1 VLLNFVLVV
10 ILLTTVP
17 TLLLL
22 PLQGKYRW
30 SGVFLFQSF
39 NIPLCSVLLTMI
51 SHLIASAISSPIN
64 IVLLILFFVLLL
76 SVTCYF
82 MFQFSRTISTKSVF
96 LYGIDRQDYG
106 HFLSALLSQVGM
118 SHPKITQKRIGVY
131 NLDLYDGLRP
141 IFLIASENVPY
152 EIEIQF
158 GVFTRIKI
166 CAKEYKLTQ
175 IQIDTFK
182 QACFLALDEL
192 SEKKVTFPIV
202 IGIIILLL
210 SLGVFFWSE
219 YSVLDPEIG
228 ILLLYLLAGV
238 FCILPRITY
247 RVEIDE
253 FLPER

>member
-1 VLLNFVLVV
+1 MLLNFVLVV

-39 NIPLCSVLLTMI
+39 KFPFISILLGVVSYSI
-51 SHLIASAISSPIN
+51 VSAISPSIN
-64 IVLLILFFVLLL
+64 IVLLILIFLLIL
-76 SVTCYF
+76 FGIYYF
-82 MFQFSRTISTKSVF
+82 LFQFSRKISKRSVF
-96 LYGIDRQDYG
+96 LYGIPRENYARFMSG
-106 HFLSALLSQVGM
+106 LLDHVGM
-118 SHPKITQKRIGVY
+118 SHPKITQKHVAIY
-131 NLDLYDGLRP
+131 NQDMYDGLRP
-141 IFLIASENVPY
+141 IFLIASENVSY

-175 IQIDTFK
+175 LQIDTFK
-182 QACFLALDEL
+182 QACFLTLDEL
-192 SEKKVTFPIV
+192 PEKKVTFPIV

-210 SLGVFFWSE
+210 SLGICWAVPLYIDW
-219 YSVLDPEIG
+219 EIG
-228 ILLLYLLAGV
+228 IVFCYLLVTGYAV
-238 FCILPRITY
+238 LAMITY